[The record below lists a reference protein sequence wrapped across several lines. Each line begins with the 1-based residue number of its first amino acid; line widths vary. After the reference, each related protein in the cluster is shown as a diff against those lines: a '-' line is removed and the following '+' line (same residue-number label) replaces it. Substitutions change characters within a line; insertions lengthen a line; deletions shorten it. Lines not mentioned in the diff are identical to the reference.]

1 MKREELKFE
10 DWGAIWLNYK
20 KEFVKESTYA
30 NYLTA
35 MANHI
40 IPAFQGM
47 KIEEISNQV
56 IQKTILMWSK
66 SGRRNQCGGLA
77 VKTIKDMV
85 VILKMCLKDYEE
97 FYELDSKSRTV
108 KYPVQ
113 NRSNEIEVWSREQQD
128 FVMRLIREN
137 LGNETLEYA
146 ISLCTGI
153 RIGEL
158 CALQWNDIDLQN
170 RMIRINKTLQRIYLK
185 TDAGRGISK
194 VIITSPKSEKS
205 IREVPISNILFGLF
219 SEIGEKRGDC
229 YVLTGK
235 DTYIEPRLYRKH
247 YRDFMERYQVKPI
260 KFHAL
265 RHTFATRCIENGAD
279 YKIVSELLGHASVNL
294 TLNLYVHPN
303 LEDKR
308 RCVDLIC

>member
-47 KIEEISNQV
+47 KIEEISNRV

-108 KYPVQ
+108 KYPV
-113 NRSNEIEVWSREQQD
+113 
-128 FVMRLIREN
+128 
-137 LGNETLEYA
+137 
-146 ISLCTGI
+146 
-153 RIGEL
+153 
-158 CALQWNDIDLQN
+158 
-170 RMIRINKTLQRIYLK
+170 
-185 TDAGRGISK
+185 
-194 VIITSPKSEKS
+194 
-205 IREVPISNILFGLF
+205 
-219 SEIGEKRGDC
+219 
-229 YVLTGK
+229 
-235 DTYIEPRLYRKH
+235 
-247 YRDFMERYQVKPI
+247 
-260 KFHAL
+260 
-265 RHTFATRCIENGAD
+265 
-279 YKIVSELLGHASVNL
+279 
-294 TLNLYVHPN
+294 
-303 LEDKR
+303 
-308 RCVDLIC
+308 

>member
-47 KIEEISNQV
+47 KIEEISNRV

-137 LGNETLEYA
+137 LGNETLGYA

-170 RMIRINKTLQRIYLK
+170 RMIRINKTL
-185 TDAGRGISK
+185 
-194 VIITSPKSEKS
+194 
-205 IREVPISNILFGLF
+205 
-219 SEIGEKRGDC
+219 
-229 YVLTGK
+229 
-235 DTYIEPRLYRKH
+235 
-247 YRDFMERYQVKPI
+247 
-260 KFHAL
+260 
-265 RHTFATRCIENGAD
+265 
-279 YKIVSELLGHASVNL
+279 
-294 TLNLYVHPN
+294 
-303 LEDKR
+303 
-308 RCVDLIC
+308 